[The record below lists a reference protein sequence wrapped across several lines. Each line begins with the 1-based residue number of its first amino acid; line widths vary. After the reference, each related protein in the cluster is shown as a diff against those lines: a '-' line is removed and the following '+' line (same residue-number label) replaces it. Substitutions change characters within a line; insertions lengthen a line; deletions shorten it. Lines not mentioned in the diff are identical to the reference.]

1 MILWFYSLSELN
13 FEELMSVYEEGNREN
28 GAYFYPQESSA
39 AQILLAEHDFAD
51 YLRQTF
57 FRQKGAAYCVLT
69 RDGSYIS
76 AARIEPFEDGYLL
89 SALETRPGLR
99 RRGYGRQLMNEL
111 IDACVNRGYI
121 PIYSHV
127 SNRNIPSLDL
137 HLQCGFQVHK
147 EFARYLDGSV
157 RADSKTLIYEK

>member
-28 GAYFYPQESSA
+28 GTYLYPQESA
-39 AQILLAEHDFAD
+39 ATQMLLAERDFDD

-57 FRQKGAAYCVLT
+57 FRQKGAAYCVLAV
-69 RDGSYIS
+69 DGSYIS

-89 SALETRPGLR
+89 SALETRPGFR
-99 RRGYGRQLMNEL
+99 RRGYGQQLVNEL
-111 IDACVNRGYI
+111 IDACVHRGNM

-127 SNRNIPSLDL
+127 NNRNVPSLNL
-137 HLQCGFQVHK
+137 HLQCGFRVHK
-147 EFARYLDGSV
+147 DFARYLDGSV
-157 RADSKTLIYEK
+157 RVDSKTLLYKK